1 MQVTCHPRLGGALG
15 EGGGHRNSVG
25 SFLYICFRLLCKSEL
40 LHKCLWLRIVATEIA
55 IDYRCL
61 LCASL

>member
-25 SFLYICFRLLCKSEL
+25 SFCIYLRLPCKSEL

-55 IDYRCL
+55 IDHRCL